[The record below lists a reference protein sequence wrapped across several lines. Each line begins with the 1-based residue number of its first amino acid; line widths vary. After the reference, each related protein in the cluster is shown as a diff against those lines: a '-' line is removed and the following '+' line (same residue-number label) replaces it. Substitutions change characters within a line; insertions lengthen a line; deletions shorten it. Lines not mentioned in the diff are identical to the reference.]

1 MATEEQNKN
10 GSQIVSDRRAKEMQL
25 NEKKLLA
32 EVEKMKNQ
40 RELEAQ

>member
-10 GSQIVSDRRAKEMQL
+10 GSQIVSDRRAREMEQ

-32 EVEKMKNQ
+32 
-40 RELEAQ
+40 